1 MSRADTELFKDKVE
15 VSLDGRQIFYLFFG
29 GAVIACLVFV
39 LGVMVGKRV
48 EARSHVHSEASTS
61 AARDPLAALDQLSAD
76 ADHLSF
82 PSALSGESNKPLGAV
97 DAVLAVARADA
108 EEDGVIEPAPAPAAK
123 KPEPPKAKPEAAKPD
138 EPAPAK
144 AKPEAAKPAEEAKPE
159 ASKGSYTLQLS
170 SFQDRGEADSFHAK
184 LVDAGLHPYIVEAA
198 VPDKGTW
205 YRVRLG
211 SYDDYDQAIR
221 GKKEFES
228 RHKIIAYVTRV
239 KR

>member
-1 MSRADTELFKDKVE
+1 MSRSDTELFKDKVE

-48 EARSHVHSEASTS
+48 EARSHVHSETSTS

-76 ADHLSF
+76 ADRLTF
-82 PSALSGESNKPLGAV
+82 PAALTGEREKPLGVV
-97 DAVLAVARADA
+97 DEVLAAARVEPAAPVPKPVPAKA
-108 EEDGVIEPAPAPAAK
+108 EIAKIPEPPAAKAKPKPEPKPEPEPEPDPAPAPA
-123 KPEPPKAKPEAAKPD
+123 KASAT
-138 EPAPAK
+138 
-144 AKPEAAKPAEEAKPE
+144 
-159 ASKGSYTLQLS
+159 SGSYTLQLS
-170 SFQDRGEADSFHAK
+170 SFQDRDEADSFHGK
-184 LVDAGLHPYIVEAA
+184 LVGAGLNPYIVEAN

-211 SYDDYDQAIR
+211 SYDDYDAAIR
-221 GKKEFES
+221 GKKEFER

>member
-48 EARSHVHSEASTS
+48 EARSHVHSEAGTS

-76 ADHLSF
+76 ADKLSF
-82 PSALSGESNKPLGAV
+82 PAALSGESHKPLGVV
-97 DAVLAVARADA
+97 DEVLAEARTDA
-108 EEDGVIEPAPAPAAK
+108 AEAASEPAPAPKQAEAPAKPEVAK
-123 KPEPPKAKPEAAKPD
+123 KPDPPKPAPEPK
-138 EPAPAK
+138 PAPAPEPEPVK
-144 AKPEAAKPAEEAKPE
+144 AP

-170 SFQDRGEADSFHAK
+170 SFQNRAEADSFHGE
-184 LVDAGLHPYIVEAA
+184 LVAAGLHPYIVEAN
-198 VPDKGTW
+198 VPEKGTW

-211 SYDDYDQAIR
+211 SYDDYDAAIR